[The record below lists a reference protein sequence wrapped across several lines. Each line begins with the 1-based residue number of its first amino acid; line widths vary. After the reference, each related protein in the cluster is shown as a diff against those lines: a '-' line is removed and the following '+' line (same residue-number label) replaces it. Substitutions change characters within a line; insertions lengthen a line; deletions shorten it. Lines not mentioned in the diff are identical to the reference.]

1 AVFIFAPFALIENY
15 NLVRAIWMTVLE
27 IGLVIMAVIG
37 LRLAD
42 IRLSPWIL
50 GGAAVFSLLWYHGMR
65 PLINGNPSIVSALF
79 LAASLLAI
87 RAKQDLLAG
96 VLLSLA
102 TIKPQIVI
110 LVIPL
115 TLIWSLSHRRWK
127 LLSSFIF
134 SLLILL
140 IATIIIEPGW
150 VSQNL
155 NQIRYYPEY
164 TLPGTPRSILEVW
177 WPDWGF
183 FIALAIAIIT
193 GIILLWMWANAWQAS
208 FKVYL
213 WAAFGTMA
221 ITNLIGIQTAVS
233 NYVAMLP
240 AVIYVLAALS
250 FKVVRQGKWISL
262 SLASAILIGL
272 WVLFLTTQEGRG
284 QSGLL
289 FFPIPVFLLVTLV
302 LLRPK
307 TKGLI
312 KIVRP

>member
-1 AVFIFAPFALIENY
+1 
-15 NLVRAIWMTVLE
+15 MTVLE
-27 IGLVIMAVIG
+27 IALVIMAVIG

-50 GGAAVFSLLWYHGMR
+50 GGAAVFGLLWYHGMR

-96 VLLSLA
+96 VLLALA

-110 LVIPL
+110 LIIPL

-127 LLSSFIF
+127 LLSSFII
-134 SLLILL
+134 SILVFL
-140 IATIIIEPGW
+140 IATMAIEPDW
-150 VSQNL
+150 IRQNL
-155 NQIRYYPEY
+155 NQIKYYPEY
-164 TLPGTPRSILEVW
+164 TLPGTPRGNFEVW

-183 FIALAIAIIT
+183 FIALAITIIT
-193 GIILLWMWANAWQAS
+193 GIILLWMWANSWRAS
-208 FKVYL
+208 FAVFL
-213 WAAFGTMA
+213 WAAFGTLA

-240 AVIYVLAALS
+240 ALIFLFAALS
-250 FKVVRQGKWISL
+250 SEEVPRGRWISL

-272 WVLFLTTQEGRG
+272 WVLFLTTQDGRG

-289 FFPIPVFLLVTLV
+289 FFPIPVFILVTLI